1 MIFYNLFSERSTPPC
16 QKLVYDKIDDGCRL
30 QIKFIAEDFFET
42 NHIRQ
47 FCDEHIWPH
56 IREGLKRAH
65 KSNSL
70 YAEDLHKTF
79 GGYIVASAEVLG
91 YLETQDDFKKTMDI
105 VEVVFRI
112 IADIERLMNGSGYPF
127 FVKPEQ
133 AIDRLNTCFQKNCIG
148 YKFTGDMLIRI
159 DNELLY
165 ANITKDTMQFLS
177 NPDNFNINEEYLQ
190 AHRHYRNGDYED
202 CIVNCNKAFEST
214 MKVICDKRVYPYDQS
229 TRVTGLVAILI
240 NNHFFPPLLLQ
251 QITGVRKT
259 LEEGISVIRNNKGGH
274 GKGIAN
280 VIVDENLAS
289 YTLDLTGSAIK
300 FLLGILENSPQTSNS
315 AKP

>member
-1 MIFYNLFSERSTPPC
+1 MIFDNLFSERNTPPC

-30 QIKFIAEDFFET
+30 QIKFIVEDFFEN

-47 FCDEHIWPH
+47 FCNEHIWPH
-56 IREGLKRAH
+56 VREGLKRAH

-79 GGYIVASAEVLG
+79 GGYISASAEVLG
-91 YLETQDDFKKTMDI
+91 YFETQDNFKKAMDI
-105 VEVVFRI
+105 IEVVFRM
-112 IADIERLMNGSGYPF
+112 IADIERLINGSGYPF
-127 FVKPEQ
+127 FVKPDQ
-133 AIDRLNTCFQKNCIG
+133 AIEQLNICLQKNCVG
-148 YKFTGDMLIRI
+148 YKFTGNMLIRI

-165 ANITKDTMQFLS
+165 SNITKKTLLFLS
-177 NPDNFNINEEYLQ
+177 NPEYFNINEEYLQ

-214 MKVICDKRVYPYDQS
+214 MKVICDKRAYPYDQS
-229 TRVTGLVAILI
+229 ARVTGLVAILI

-251 QITGVRKT
+251 QITGIRKT

-274 GKGIAN
+274 GKGTAN
-280 VIVDENLAS
+280 VVIDENLTS
-289 YTLDLTGSAIK
+289 YTVNLTGSAIK
-300 FLLGILENSPQTSNS
+300 FLLDILEKNQKPTKS